1 MQLLVNNA
9 SGGLFFFLLIN
20 IILHLK
26 KNRNDM
32 HLIFKS
38 TGFSQMERVDDGDS
52 RSDLTQ
58 CSQLSTAQCATVMVD
73 FATIWGI
80 LISRLNFSS

>member
-1 MQLLVNNA
+1 
-9 SGGLFFFLLIN
+9 
-20 IILHLK
+20 
-26 KNRNDM
+26 M

-38 TGFSQMERVDDGDS
+38 TGFSQMERMDDGDS
-52 RSDLTQ
+52 RSDHTQ
-58 CSQLSTAQCATVMVD
+58 CNQLSTVHCATVMVD